1 MNAPRRLP
9 AVLVVDDEV
18 RSPEAL
24 RRTLEE
30 DFEMLSRRAPRTP
43 WRPPRFAWPV
53 LPRIVDR
60 RN

>member
-18 RSPEAL
+18 RSLEAL

-30 DFEMLSRRAPRTP
+30 DFEMLCASSAEDALEAAQVRMAGFAP
-43 WRPPRFAWPV
+43 
-53 LPRIVDR
+53 DR
-60 RN
+60 